1 MAAERRIVTSVT
13 IPAPQDEVWALLS
26 DTTRYAEWVEDTV
39 EVVRTDGPAAEGSTY
54 DERNTI
60 LGPIKGS
67 SRWTVVEHE
76 PPRLSVHRGEGIPIA
91 STMSIEF
98 ALQPAGDAATE
109 VTLTFLYEPRFG
121 PLGGLL
127 ASAGLHRKLEAG
139 FRRTANN
146 LAALAAP
153 GA

>member
-1 MAAERRIVTSVT
+1 VLQLPPERAWVLI
-13 IPAPQDEVWALLS
+13 S
-26 DTTRYAEWVEDTV
+26 DTERYPEWVTGTDQVT
-39 EVVRTDGPAAEGSTY
+39 RTDGPAREGSTY